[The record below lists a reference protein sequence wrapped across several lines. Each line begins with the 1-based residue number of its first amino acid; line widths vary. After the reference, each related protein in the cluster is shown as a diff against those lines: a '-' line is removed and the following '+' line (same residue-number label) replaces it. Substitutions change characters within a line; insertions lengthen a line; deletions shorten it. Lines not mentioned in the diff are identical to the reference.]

1 LAASPF
7 GSSIF
12 NSKQPSSLRI
22 FFQNIKGLSHTFN
35 NEDFKYLATS
45 LKDLDVD
52 ISGFAETNTAWQHSF
67 LRHKFSSSFRQH
79 TPTHTAKINFASPT
93 REIDD
98 IPSTETYQAGGSISI
113 AIGPWATT
121 ICGAE
126 IYDPTGLGR
135 WSGFHVRGKHNNVL
149 SVITA
154 YRTCSGSR
162 VTAPLGS
169 TFHREVEFF
178 RTTDTT
184 ALCNPRKRF
193 FTDISKIIHDLHDA
207 NHAIILMLDANSVLT
222 QDTFFP
228 DSMEKLHLHDLHQS
242 DPAPST
248 YIGSSNRRIDYI
260 FGCQKVLT
268 SLDQAGTLSYLD
280 GPQSDHR
287 GIFVDLNTLT
297 LLHHHADDNRIQPPQ
312 VRRLKTGNPELVA
325 TYIKSMT
332 ESLYQSQ
339 DGSTHRRSPE

>member
-1 LAASPF
+1 MTQQDLADGLDFTCVENTTMFLAS
-7 GSSIF
+7 SR
-12 NSKQPSSLRI
+12 L
-22 FFQNIKGLSHTFN
+22 T
-35 NEDFKYLATS
+35 ELAR
-45 LKDLDVD
+45 
-52 ISGFAETNTAWQHSF
+52 A
-67 LRHKFSSSFRQH
+67 R
-79 TPTHTAKINFASPT
+79 
-93 REIDD
+93 
-98 IPSTETYQAGGSISI
+98 
-113 AIGPWATT
+113 
-121 ICGAE
+121 
-126 IYDPTGLGR
+126 
-135 WSGFHVRGKHNNVL
+135 
-149 SVITA
+149 
-154 YRTCSGSR
+154 R

-178 RTTDTT
+178 RTSDTS

-222 QDTFFP
+222 QDTFFR

-287 GIFVDLNTLT
+287 GIFVDLNTST

-332 ESLYQSQ
+332 EYYTNHNMVQRIADLHSNHQKMSDDVVRSLLESWDRDQGRAMLHSERLCGSRSQ
-339 DGSTHRRSPE
+339 RNHWSPDLRNAGLTCRYWNLRFKEAINTYRRLHRHNPSVAPIGTTTHALIPVPIHKRFTVCFRHPC